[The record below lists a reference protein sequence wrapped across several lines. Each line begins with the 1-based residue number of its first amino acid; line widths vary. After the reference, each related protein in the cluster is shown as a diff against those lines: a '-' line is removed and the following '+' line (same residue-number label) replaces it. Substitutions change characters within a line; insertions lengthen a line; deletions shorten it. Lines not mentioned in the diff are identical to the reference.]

1 LEGEAA
7 EFMQRY
13 FGRIVRAVIV
23 SLFGFGGGVGLLAFI
38 AAVVIYHD
46 PHPFVTAIKTGFG
59 LGMVFG
65 ILLVCVFLPLDLTAH
80 LFLAKG
86 KYREIWDLEQTRE
99 LLFDGTLKEL
109 TGVCRQALL
118 AVPAVK
124 RVNEDL
130 EHLLIRASTGI
141 TWKSPG
147 ENMEVEINP
156 VAENQWKLRCTS
168 SSISTNVVFDYAK
181 NFENVEAWSTKMNSL
196 VAEKKRASAS

>member
-1 LEGEAA
+1 
-7 EFMQRY
+7 MQRY
-13 FGRIVRAVIV
+13 FARIVRAVIV

-38 AAVVIYHD
+38 AAVVIYND
-46 PHPFVTAIKTGFG
+46 PHPFITGIKTGCG

-65 ILLVCVFLPLDLTAH
+65 ILLVGVLFPLDLTAH
-80 LFLAKG
+80 LFMAKG
-86 KYREIWDLEQTRE
+86 KYREIWELEQTRE
-99 LLFDGTLKEL
+99 LLFDGSLKEL

-130 EHLLIRASTGI
+130 EHLLIRASTGM

-168 SSISTNVVFDYAK
+168 RPTSTSIVFDYAK
-181 NFENVEAWSTKMNSL
+181 NFENVEAWSTKMTTL
-196 VAEKKRASAS
+196 IAEQSKSD